1 MGRNSNS
8 RDFLRFPEDVKEAAD
23 YVMTW
28 ALSNS
33 EGDIKTSPLTA
44 AINLIS
50 CNLRETVS
58 KDAAAKPDGR
68 TVQYGARIAA
78 VHPESGDYLAAG
90 PWTYGLEG
98 MEGVWRYVSETAWQ
112 LYDGLEAMPLELT
125 EADLSERTNTARVAM
140 SRRADGVAV
149 IRVRFT
155 WQKKFER
162 KNIRR
167 GADPNEVLSTTWSP
181 QSAQVNIW
189 IGPTDHAR
197 AMDQTE
203 RAARHPLAYT
213 E

>member
-1 MGRNSNS
+1 MGNGRGKAHLRWSPEHAEAAKFLLDWAFENTVPDVKTSHLSAALSLINSNM
-8 RDFLRFPEDVKEAAD
+8 REGVAA
-23 YVMTW
+23 
-28 ALSNS
+28 
-33 EGDIKTSPLTA
+33 EQQA
-44 AINLIS
+44 A
-50 CNLRETVS
+50 
-58 KDAAAKPDGR
+58 PDGR
-68 TVQYGARIAA
+68 KTIYGARIAA

-112 LYDGLEAMPLELT
+112 LYEGLEAMPLELT
-125 EADLSERTNTARVAM
+125 EADLAERTNTARVAM

-167 GADPNEVLSTTWSP
+167 GADPNEVLATTWSP
-181 QSAQVNIW
+181 QAAQVNIW
-189 IGPTDHAR
+189 IGPTDAAR
-197 AMDQTE
+197 AMDQAE

>member
-1 MGRNSNS
+1 MGRASGRAHMRWTPEHDEAAEFLLNWALENTQPDVKNSHLSLALALINSN
-8 RDFLRFPEDVKEAAD
+8 
-23 YVMTW
+23 
-28 ALSNS
+28 
-33 EGDIKTSPLTA
+33 I
-44 AINLIS
+44 
-50 CNLRETVS
+50 RES
-58 KDAAAKPDGR
+58 IAAKHQAAPDGR
-68 TVQYGARIAA
+68 KTIYGVRLAA

-98 MEGVWRYVSETAWQ
+98 MEGVWKYVADNAWQ
-112 LYDGLEAMPLELT
+112 LYEGMEAMPIELT

-149 IRVRFT
+149 VRVRFT

-167 GADPNEVLSTTWSP
+167 GADPNEVVATHWSP
-181 QSAQVNIW
+181 QPSQVNIW
-189 IGPTDHAR
+189 IAPTDAAR
-197 AMDQTE
+197 AMDAAE